1 MATAEF
7 SFADEYV
14 GPPLTYDLPE
24 AIPIEIADQIPVACH
39 RHSLPLRRAPR
50 RRPPPPLQALHHH
63 HIPHIRLREPRPRPS
78 SELKNSSAATSDFTD
93 FSSSSS
99 SSPDRDRRVKKQQRQ
114 HSCHRCS
121 KGSRFT
127 EKEACLVCNA
137 KYCINCL
144 LRAMGSMPE
153 GRKCVSCIGLPVE
166 DSRRERLGRSSRML
180 RRLLSSLEVEQVMR
194 AERCCEANQLRPE
207 DVCVNRKRLG
217 PEEMVLLQSCP
228 CPPPKLKP
236 GYYWYDKVSGFWGKE
251 GHKPDKI
258 ISPNLNVGGILMRNA
273 SNGNT
278 GILINGREITK
289 VEVQMLKWA
298 RVQCAGNPHFW
309 VNADGTYQEEGQ
321 KNIKGQIWS
330 RATTKLLCSFL
341 SLPVPSKGVNPSGE
355 EVNNMLN
362 RHMPDYLEQRT
373 LQKLLLTGFH
383 GSGTST
389 IFKQAC
395 QVFIQKCSFL
405 RG

>member
-24 AIPIEIADQIPVACH
+24 AIPIEIADQIPVAAIATA
-39 RHSLPLRRAPR
+39 SLSDELPVADPLPLSKPSTTTTS
-50 RRPPPPLQALHHH
+50 PTSVFENPVLDL
-63 HIPHIRLREPRPRPS
+63 S

-289 VEVQMLKWA
+289 VEVQMLKICDYA
-298 RVQCAGNPHFW
+298 IILN
-309 VNADGTYQEEGQ
+309 
-321 KNIKGQIWS
+321 
-330 RATTKLLCSFL
+330 
-341 SLPVPSKGVNPSGE
+341 LPVFACGHGFNVQE
-355 EVNNMLN
+355 I
-362 RHMPDYLEQRT
+362 
-373 LQKLLLTGFH
+373 LTFG
-383 GSGTST
+383 
-389 IFKQAC
+389 
-395 QVFIQKCSFL
+395 
-405 RG
+405 

>member
-24 AIPIEIADQIPVACH
+24 AIPIEIADQIPVAAIATA
-39 RHSLPLRRAPR
+39 SLSDELPVADPLPLSKPSTTTTS
-50 RRPPPPLQALHHH
+50 PTSVFENPVLDL
-63 HIPHIRLREPRPRPS
+63 S

-93 FSSSSS
+93 FSSSSSS

-395 QVFIQKCSFL
+395 QVFI
-405 RG
+405 